1 MDDNATAAETREE
14 AIKLILDRVNNYSTD
29 AGCINPLT
37 NPEGF
42 VWHTLRLAWSC
53 SENDGEDVISAYI
66 TMIKREKQKIHQRRQ
81 HLPFEFEGVMITD
94 RTKSPC
100 GRFDLNEE
108 ESIDLYGA
116 EQKD

>member
-42 VWHTLRLAWSC
+42 VWHTLRLAWS
-53 SENDGEDVISAYI
+53 SPENREDTISAYI
-66 TMIKREKQKIHQRRQ
+66 TMIKRQSQEIHKRRQ
-81 HLPFEFEGVMITD
+81 HLYFEFEGVMITD

-100 GRFDLNEE
+100 GRFDLTEE